1 MYLEDRHASNRDGKK
16 VYLSSSSSWLR
27 FFLLQKYSNLS
38 LSNVVVGV
46 SVGVGVGGPFPIL

>member
-46 SVGVGVGGPFPIL
+46 VVGVGGPFPIL